1 MLKLLIIISSFL
13 ITNITVALANC
24 NFVSGNFIE
33 KLKNPKS
40 INSIEIKVPKSSNYV
55 KNFYKIITS
64 DTKIIEPKLKKKF
77 NAEIKIKY
85 NFGECV
91 YNGKVRQHGD
101 FKDHIDFEKGI
112 RSLDVTLT
120 EGNVLN
126 AVRFKLLIPKTRYDL
141 NEIIGSLILKDL
153 GFISPETFQVKS
165 KVNNSESIMLFQEVA
180 RKELLEKNNRREG
193 PIFEGDEKLIWG
205 YKNYDNF
212 DLEKLSLSRVTNKN
226 WFLKGKNSEFITLK
240 SYSIL
245 QHAYLDYSQN
255 VFKNSKFAIF
265 PNKKN
270 TESNVFNKYSF
281 IMLAMNGKHGLRPH
295 NRKFYY
301 NSFSNEFEPIYYDGN
316 LKIQN
321 KLLINQSELSHI
333 FPKNY
338 YFEDVVLFSDSDFKD
353 NLLKKFINRVIISEK
368 KTKKYFQET
377 LKIIEENSIKL
388 NDEIRKIDFD
398 DPEKIKDYSNLL
410 NNYIKQNLQK
420 KLNQEII
427 VKFEDKSKNYIA
439 YKKNGE
445 TQNFTS
451 KEVAQIISNNKF
463 KKKRL
468 IFLPENDNYSK
479 SDDGLEYLDFKNG
492 EIIKTKNLVL
502 NINKKNRTIQINQ
515 NFNSDWILF
524 KNIRLEN
531 WKVIFNGTK
540 KFDNTKNINSG
551 QRFNK
556 NGLTGCVNFY
566 QVSFDFTNFIIND
579 GNCEDS
585 INIVSS
591 SGKIDDIKIKDAS
604 SDALDVD
611 FSKLNIKSV
620 NISNSGNDC
629 IDLSN
634 GNYIIE
640 MIDAKNCND
649 KAISV
654 GEKSNLTIKKMYL
667 KSSDIGISTK
677 DSSIAKIEKAELEN
691 LNYCYEVTKK
701 KQEFSG
707 GNLSFKN
714 LKCEGKKLVDK
725 NSIIFFK

>member
-13 ITNITVALANC
+13 IINITTSLANC
-24 NFVSGNFIE
+24 NFVSGKFIE
-33 KLKNPKS
+33 KLNNPKS

-64 DTKIIEPKLKKKF
+64 NTKIIEPKLKKKF
-77 NAEIKIKY
+77 KAEIKIKY

-91 YNGKVRQHGD
+91 YSGKVRQHGD

-141 NEIIGSLILKDL
+141 NEIIGSLMLKNL

-205 YKNYDNF
+205 YENYDNF
-212 DLEKLSLSRVTNKN
+212 DLEKLSLSRLTNKN

-255 VFKNSKFAIF
+255 VFKKNKFAIF

-295 NRKFYY
+295 NRKFYF
-301 NSFSNEFEPIYYDGN
+301 NSFSNEFEPIYYEGN
-316 LKIQN
+316 WKIQN

-338 YFEDVVLFSDSDFKD
+338 YFKDVVLFSDSDFKD
-353 NLLKKFINRVIISEK
+353 DLLKKFMNRVIIGEK
-368 KTKKYFQET
+368 KAKKYFQET

-388 NDEIRKIDFD
+388 NNEIKNIDFD
-398 DPEKIKDYSNLL
+398 DVEKIKDYSKLL

-427 VKFEDKSKNYIA
+427 VKFENKSKNYVA

-445 TQNFTS
+445 SQNFTS

-468 IFLPENDNYSK
+468 VFIPENDHYKK
-479 SDDGLEYLDFKNG
+479 SDAELEYLNFKNG
-492 EIIKTKNLVL
+492 KIIKTKNLAL
-502 NINKKNRTIQINQ
+502 NIDKKNKTIQINQ
-515 NFNSDWILF
+515 NFDSDWILF
-524 KNIRLEN
+524 KNIKLEN
-531 WKVIFNGTK
+531 WKIIFNGTK
-540 KFDNTKNINSG
+540 KFDQTKNINSG
-551 QRFNK
+551 QRFNR
-556 NGLTGCVNFY
+556 NGLTGCVNFF
-566 QVSFDFTNFIIND
+566 QVSFDFTNFIITD

-585 INIVSS
+585 INIVAS
-591 SGKIDDIKIKDAS
+591 SGRIDDIKIKDAS

-611 FSKLNIKSV
+611 FSNLSIKSV
-620 NISNSGNDC
+620 NISKSGNDC

-634 GNYIIE
+634 GNYIFE
-640 MIDAKNCND
+640 MINAKNCVD

-654 GEKSNLTIKKMYL
+654 GEKSNLTIKEMYL

-677 DSSIAKIEKAELEN
+677 DSSIAKIENAELKK
-691 LNYCYEVTKK
+691 LNYCYEVAKK
-701 KQEFSG
+701 KTR
-707 GNLSFKN
+707 
-714 LKCEGKKLVDK
+714 
-725 NSIIFFK
+725 I